1 MQIMKFWKHK
11 FGYKYVY
18 IYRLM
23 QSTGKRVA
31 GSMTSLVH
39 FEIKPLD
46 PH

>member
-1 MQIMKFWKHK
+1 MQIMEFWKHK
-11 FGYKYVY
+11 IGS

-39 FEIKPLD
+39 FEIKPLA